1 MNKMSLFSKERREN
15 KKLKR
20 ANWKKQK
27 KEMRLKRKE
36 ERKLKREA
44 IKELYAD
51 APFLTRFL
59 HLNGKIMFKICI
71 WTIVTPV
78 LLLLLWVLVDDK
90 IESAKLNR
98 DNEYI
103 DELLKAEPDLEKVY
117 ALSPLDEEGAD
128 RISKIPG
135 NNPDDT
141 WTFCVYFVG
150 SNLEDIDENDLSSY
164 VQMITSQIAQEN
176 DEKCIRENSER
187 IERYAS
193 EINANG
199 LDVPEY
205 FYKVQKPIASSTVL
219 TSDVVVAE
227 ESGAAFDD
235 IMEMCEYELPDN
247 ITIVLQTG
255 GATRW
260 SNVLINPNKTQR
272 FVIKNGIMSEVSNM
286 HIQDSCN
293 PDTMADFITF
303 CDKNYKSDH
312 MAMILWDHGGG
323 VSGFGMDSIYRSN
336 MALADLKEAFSKAI
350 KKDVNKPYF
359 DFIGFDA
366 CLMAATDTAVALDGY
381 GKYLVASE
389 ESEPGFG
396 WDHGAWLKALAD
408 DPTMSAAAV
417 GQAIADSYMN
427 FYMKLDSDPIWPSYG
442 RDFVVTFSVVDMH
455 KAAQVDAAYEAMN
468 EKFLKKVVDDP
479 SVLIDMSRAAKKT
492 MRYAGSDYK
501 YFNTI
506 DLGTYLDYLSELYP
520 DECAEVRKLLKEA
533 VLYKR
538 GYSYLD
544 GSQGLSVYFPVDMD
558 ESYCLSLFTDYVYN
572 ISDKKSTNALYYY
585 KVAGCLNDEF
595 NEYVTELTG
604 KSIKVLDTKAF
615 YDYQDIIPEINSDN
629 QIVIP
634 IGEELETSIQSAYVE
649 IDGYDEDG
657 DTITYYGSDD
667 CYYYDGEG
675 NIVVDVDGSWFA
687 LDGVLLNAEFS
698 FGTDITSTYVA
709 KVLHNGV
716 PSYMTFTLNDESEE
730 ISINSVVKIPE
741 GEGFEYASTLK
752 SNTKLSQGD
761 TIAPIFTVH
770 NSDGQEYYETYGT
783 EITYQGTSGIKLID
797 LPEGKY
803 FQTLVIKDMR
813 GDEYYSPVVETY
825 FKKGKVSEIGVNP
838 RFVGMS
844 NYYLP

>member
-1 MNKMSLFSKERREN
+1 MSFFSKESKEN

-27 KEMRLKRKE
+27 KEMKLKSKE
-36 ERKLKREA
+36 ESKLKREA
-44 IKELYAD
+44 IKEIYAN
-51 APFLTRFL
+51 APALTRFL
-59 HLNGKIMFKICI
+59 HVHGKRTLKICI
-71 WTIVTPV
+71 MTLVIAV
-78 LLLLLWVLVDDK
+78 LLLFLWVYVDDQ

-98 DNEYI
+98 DNNYL
-103 DELLKAEPDLEKVY
+103 DELIKSEPDLEKVY
-117 ALSPLDEEGAD
+117 ALSPLDEEGAA

-141 WTFCVYFVG
+141 WTFCFYFVG
-150 SNLEDIDENDLSSY
+150 SNLEDLGENDLSPY
-164 VQMITSQIAQEN
+164 VEMFTSQIA
-176 DEKCIRENSER
+176 RENNKKSSSDNYER
-187 IERYAS
+187 IERYTS

-199 LDVPEY
+199 LDVPGY
-205 FYKVQKPIASSTVL
+205 FYKIQKPIASSTVL
-219 TSDVVVAE
+219 TEDVVVAD
-227 ESGAAFDD
+227 ESGSAFDD
-235 IMEMCEYELPDN
+235 ILEMCEYELPDN

-260 SNVLINPNKTQR
+260 SNALINPNKTQR
-272 FVIKNGIMSEVSNM
+272 FVIKNGIMSEVSNV
-286 HIQDSCN
+286 HIQDSCSQ
-293 PDTMADFITF
+293 DTMADFITF
-303 CDKNYKSDH
+303 CDENYKSDH

-323 VSGFGMDSIYRSN
+323 VSGFGIDSIYNSG
-336 MALADLKEAFSKAI
+336 MTLADVKGAFSKAI
-350 KKDVNKPYF
+350 KKDINKPYF

-366 CLMAATDTAVALDGY
+366 CLMAVTDTAVALDGY

-389 ESEPGFG
+389 EVEPGYG
-396 WDHGAWLKALAD
+396 WDHGVWLKALAD

-442 RDFVVTFSVVDMH
+442 GDFVVTFSVADMH

-492 MRYAGSDYK
+492 MRYAKSNYK
-501 YFNTI
+501 YYNTI

-538 GYSYLD
+538 GYSYID

-558 ESYCLSLFTDYVYN
+558 ESYCLNLFTDYVYH

-585 KVAGCLNDEF
+585 KVAGCLNDEL
-595 NEYVTELTG
+595 NEYVTKLTG
-604 KSIKVLDTKAF
+604 KSVKVLDTKAF
-615 YDYQDIIPEINSDN
+615 YDYQYIIPEINSDN

-634 IGEELETSIQSAYVE
+634 VGEELEASIQSVYIE
-649 IDGYDEDG
+649 IDGYDENE
-657 DTITYYGSDD
+657 DTITYYGLDD

-675 NIVVDVDGSWFA
+675 NIVVDVDGAWFA

-698 FGTDITSTYVA
+698 FDTDTTSTYVA

-716 PSYMTFTLNDESEE
+716 PSYMTFTLNDETEK
-730 ISINSVVKIPE
+730 ININSVVKIPE

-752 SNTKLSQGD
+752 ANTKLNPGD
-761 TIAPIFTVH
+761 IIIPIFTVN
-770 NSDGQEYYETYGT
+770 NSDGQEFYEIQGAEVKYK
-783 EITYQGTSGIKLID
+783 GTSAIKLID
-797 LPEGKY
+797 LPDGKY
-803 FQTLVIKDMR
+803 LQTVVIKDMR

-825 FKKGKVSEIGVNP
+825 FKKGKVSEISVNT

-844 NYYLP
+844 K